1 MNHQAR
7 HGAARRAEMNKSEMM
22 KKAHQIA
29 RFSLLRGDCYAVNF
43 SAALRAV
50 WAEKKAEDAR
60 RARAIAQAR
69 KVREGKFYAANIASL
84 AMEFGGFRRLEKDE
98 SRRYC
103 NAEALEGD
111 RCYAMVNSDGAVT
124 FISDARTKRAQK
136 ADINAM
142 SEIFN
147 AALAALKA
155 AI

>member
-1 MNHQAR
+1 MTKN
-7 HGAARRAEMNKSEMM
+7 EMM
-22 KKAHQIA
+22 KKAHLMA
-29 RFSLLRGDCYAVNF
+29 RHSMLRGDCYAANF

-50 WAEKKAEDAR
+50 WAEKKEEDAR

-69 KVREGKFYAANIASL
+69 KVREGKFFAANIASL
-84 AMEFGGFRRLEKDE
+84 AMDFGGFRRWEKDE

-103 NAEALEGD
+103 NAESLEGD
-111 RCYAMVNSDGAVT
+111 RCYATVNSDGSVM

-136 ADINAM
+136 ADIGTM

-147 AALAALKA
+147 AAKAEMMA

>member
-1 MNHQAR
+1 MT
-7 HGAARRAEMNKSEMM
+7 KSEMM
-22 KKAHQIA
+22 KKAHRMA
-29 RFSLLRGDCYAVNF
+29 RFSLLRGDSYAVNF

-50 WAEKKAEDAR
+50 WGEKKEEDAH

-69 KVREGKFYAANIASL
+69 KVRDGKFFDANIASL
-84 AMEFGGFRRLEKDE
+84 AMDFGGFRRWERDE

-111 RCYAMVNSDGAVT
+111 RCYAMVNSDGTVT

>member
-1 MNHQAR
+1 MT
-7 HGAARRAEMNKSEMM
+7 KSEMM
-22 KKAHQIA
+22 QKAH
-29 RFSLLRGDCYAVNF
+29 RMTRRSLLNVDCYAVNF
-43 SAALRAV
+43 SAALKAV
-50 WAEKKAEDAR
+50 WAEKNEENAR
-60 RARAIAQAR
+60 RARAVAQAR
-69 KVREGKFYAANIASL
+69 KVREGKFFAANIASL
-84 AMEFGGFRRLEKDE
+84 AMDFGGFRRWERDE

-103 NAEALEGD
+103 NAEALEGG
-111 RCYAMVNSDGAVT
+111 RCYAIVNSDGSVA

>member
-1 MNHQAR
+1 MPY
-7 HGAARRAEMNKSEMM
+7 G
-22 KKAHQIA
+22 
-29 RFSLLRGDCYAVNF
+29 
-43 SAALRAV
+43 
-50 WAEKKAEDAR
+50 AEKNEENAR
-60 RARAIAQAR
+60 RARAVAQAR
-69 KVREGKFYAANIASL
+69 KVREGKFFAANIASL
-84 AMEFGGFRRLEKDE
+84 AMDFGGFRRWERDE

-103 NAEALEGD
+103 NADGLEGG
-111 RCYAMVNSDGAVT
+111 RCYAIVNSDGSVA